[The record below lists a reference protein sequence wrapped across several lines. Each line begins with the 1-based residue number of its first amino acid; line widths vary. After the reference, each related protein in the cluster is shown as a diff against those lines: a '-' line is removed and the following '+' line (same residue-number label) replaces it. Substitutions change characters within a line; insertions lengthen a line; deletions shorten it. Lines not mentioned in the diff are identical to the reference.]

1 MRDGTNNSTNLY
13 VYFLNPKYHYTKD
26 FSIDGNVEDGLYDY
40 IEHMV
45 PNKKNN
51 MLYTIHFWIT
61 MKVSILLTNR
71 CLLNKEVK
79 SNQVSNFK
87 VFKLFISLF

>member
-45 PNKKNN
+45 PNKKKQHV
-51 MLYTIHFWIT
+51 IHNT
-61 MKVSILLTNR
+61 LLDYNESINTFD
-71 CLLNKEVK
+71 K
-79 SNQVSNFK
+79 
-87 VFKLFISLF
+87 